1 MSPESAQFQYVTG
14 QMRESFGP
22 LFAAF
27 EERNTQALA
36 LGGWQLDVPYGPHA
50 REVFDLRQ
58 APEARGTV
66 VYFHAGY
73 WQSRDR
79 TQFRFLAPAFN
90 ALGWDMALVNYPLCP
105 EVSVAQIVESAATAL
120 HKVQAHQASQ
130 GRSGPLV
137 VCGHSAGA
145 HLAVE
150 MALRHAGTPVVAG
163 AIAISGVYDLRPLRE
178 TTLND
183 KLKLDAAQA
192 QACSPALRARA
203 AAAPALFILGQT
215 ETAAFHTQSQDMAR
229 QWQQQGNTADCVAV
243 PGTDHFSVLEGLGD
257 PNGQVAQA
265 LRSWCG
271 LDRHTK

>member
-22 LFAAF
+22 LFTDF
-27 EERNTQALA
+27 EGRNTQALA
-36 LGGWQLDVPYGPHA
+36 QGGWQLDVPYCAHA

-58 APEARGTV
+58 VPGARGTV

-79 TQFRFLAPAFN
+79 AQFRFLAPAFN
-90 ALGWDMALVNYPLCP
+90 ARGWDVALVNYPLCP
-105 EVSVAQIVESAATAL
+105 EVSVAQIVESAAAAL
-120 HKVQAHQASQ
+120 QKVQAHQTAQ

-137 VCGHSAGA
+137 VCGHSAGG

-150 MALRHAGTPVVAG
+150 MALRHAGTHTVAG
-163 AIAISGVYDLRPLRE
+163 VIAISGVYDLRPLRE

-192 QACSPALRARA
+192 QACSPVLRARA
-203 AAAPALFILGQT
+203 GAAPALFILGQT
-215 ETAAFHTQSQDMAR
+215 ETPAFHSQSQDMAR
-229 QWQQQGNTADCVAV
+229 TWQQQGNTADCVAV
-243 PGTDHFSVLEGLGD
+243 PGTDHFSVLEGLAD
-257 PNGQVAQA
+257 ANGSVAQRLQA
-265 LRSWCG
+265 WAGR
-271 LDRHTK
+271 